1 MGRHWEK
8 NVAVPLGETRHG
20 ANTRENLSTETR
32 GMHRNGL
39 PGEVMG
45 HRPWGVR
52 EPWGCEEHGL

>member
-20 ANTRENLSTETR
+20 ANTRENLSAETR

-45 HRPWGVR
+45 HRPWGCSGTV
-52 EPWGCEEHGL
+52 GM